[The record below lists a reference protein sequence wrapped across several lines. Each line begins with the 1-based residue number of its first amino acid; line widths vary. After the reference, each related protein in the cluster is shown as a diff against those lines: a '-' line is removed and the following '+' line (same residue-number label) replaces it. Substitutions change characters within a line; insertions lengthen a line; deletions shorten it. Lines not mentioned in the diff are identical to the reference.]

1 MPHNLQSR
9 NITIMFFFWLQSP
22 NDAIIQLRF
31 VFAWEIPKITPWS
44 NLFSTGNYLLK
55 TMSEEHVMDLELTQ
69 SIKFRKKMYS
79 LRWSKASTYFDVF
92 WKNKITMWW
101 SCRKLHYSRMNNL
114 AFMQYF
120 TFFRALWKTLFFYLS
135 LSRGV
140 FSRPFSGHFCL
151 DFYFLCSC
159 LNVLLHLFL
168 FGSY

>member
-92 WKNKITMWW
+92 WKKQN
-101 SCRKLHYSRMNNL
+101 Y
-114 AFMQYF
+114 Y
-120 TFFRALWKTLFFYLS
+120 
-135 LSRGV
+135 V
-140 FSRPFSGHFCL
+140 V
-151 DFYFLCSC
+151 
-159 LNVLLHLFL
+159 VL
-168 FGSY
+168 